1 MEVLNSLSQVNQR
14 QLSPEDDLVHEGGP
28 PREPTIF
35 LSGWGIRYTSLQ
47 DGRRQILG
55 YFLPGDIADTNIDVS
70 PVMDHSI
77 AALTKAIV
85 VEISRETI
93 AGLAETNPNIVKAI
107 QLSKAAS
114 IASLHETILNLGQRS
129 AVERTAHF
137 LCELFVRMK
146 LICLTDETSCKIAM
160 TRVDIADAIGMTTVH
175 VNRTVKDL
183 RTAGLLD
190 LEGKTLTIPD
200 LERLKRAAL
209 FNPSYLYL
217 RPGSAKIG

>member
-1 MEVLNSLSQVNQR
+1 MLNSLSKVNQR
-14 QLSPEDDLVHEGGP
+14 HLAPREEVVHEGGS
-28 PREPTIF
+28 PREPTVF

-55 YFLPGDIADTNIDVS
+55 YFLPGDIADTYIDVS
-70 PVMDHSI
+70 PVMNHSI
-77 AALTKAIV
+77 AALTKATV
-85 VEISRETI
+85 VELPRETI
-93 AGLAETNPNIVKAI
+93 AGLAETNPNIVKAM
-107 QLSKAAS
+107 QLSRAAA
-114 IASLHETILNLGQRS
+114 IESLFQTILNLGQRS

-137 LCELFVRMK
+137 LCELFVRMS
-146 LICLTDETSCKIAM
+146 LVRLTDETTCKIAM

-190 LEGKTLTIPD
+190 LEGKTLIIPD

-209 FNPSYLYL
+209 FNPAFLHL
-217 RPGSAKIG
+217 RPDSDTIG